1 METKKINNIKIQR
14 VITNKIEENRIGGV
28 CMFPEVY
35 ANIYI
40 CSKKK
45 SGKTTLIYN
54 ILKKCANKNTHI
66 WIFSP
71 TIKKDDTWKMIIE
84 MLEKKGCQVSKY
96 LHFLDEDGS
105 NIIDEVINELINEGS
120 DEEQEEEEE
129 YKDEPINKPLY
140 LCKFGN
146 EEQQEERKEE
156 KEINVIKKEKK
167 NKKNKIYPEHIFV
180 CDDLASDLRNKAIG
194 QLLIKN
200 RHFKSK
206 VILSGHNV
214 TNLLPQARANI
225 DYCVVF
231 KGMADDKVKV
241 LHNDLN
247 LSMDFE
253 KFLEIYK
260 NATEKPYSFL
270 WISTSDDKLRC
281 GFDKD
286 III

>member
-1 METKKINNIKIQR
+1 
-14 VITNKIEENRIGGV
+14 
-28 CMFPEVY
+28 
-35 ANIYI
+35 
-40 CSKKK
+40 
-45 SGKTTLIYN
+45 
-54 ILKKCANKNTHI
+54 
-66 WIFSP
+66 
-71 TIKKDDTWKMIIE
+71 MIIE

-105 NIIDEVINELINEGS
+105 NIIDEVINELINECS

-167 NKKNKIYPEHIFV
+167 NKKNKIYPNHIMV

-206 VILSGHNV
+206 VILSGHNL
-214 TNLLPQARANI
+214 TNISPQARANI
-225 DYCVVF
+225 DYCIVF

-247 LSMDFE
+247 LSLDFE